1 MATIIED
8 TRQQQRHGDK
18 HANKHA
24 WWEAHGVDVERRK
37 VDFGDYIRADGTSNI
52 SIDTKRSLDELAGN
66 VGRDHARFV
75 HELDR
80 AREAGWRLVVM
91 VEVGHPYRDLEDVSR
106 WTPYVCR
113 RCPHYTSHECTP
125 HGSDRCRRFRS
136 KPMQGPTLYK
146 TLRSLERDHGVIFEL
161 CAPGRS
167 ARRICEI
174 LGVGY
179 GE

>member
-24 WWEAHGVDVERRK
+24 WWGAHGVDVERRK
-37 VDFGDYIRADGTSNI
+37 VDFGDYIRADGASNI
-52 SIDTKRSLDELAGN
+52 SVDTKRSLDELAGN

-75 HELDR
+75 RELER

-91 VEVGHPYRDLEDVSR
+91 VEVGYPYRELEDVNR
-106 WTPYVCR
+106 WSPFVCK
-113 RCPHYTSHECTP
+113 
-125 HGSDRCRRFRS
+125 RCRFYRDRTCRPHSSERCRAFRA

-146 TLRSLERDHGVIFEL
+146 MLRTLEREHGVIFEL
-161 CAPGRS
+161 CAPSRS
-167 ARRICEI
+167 AERICDI
-174 LGVGY
+174 LGVGH
-179 GE
+179 E